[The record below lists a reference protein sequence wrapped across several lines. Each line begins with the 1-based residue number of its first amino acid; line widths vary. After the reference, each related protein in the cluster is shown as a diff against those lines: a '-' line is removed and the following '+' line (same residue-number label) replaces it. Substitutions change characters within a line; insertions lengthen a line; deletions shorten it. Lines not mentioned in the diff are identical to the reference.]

1 MNLPVSR
8 ISTMRELPLVEGLY
22 SPHIKR
28 EKYMSARM
36 DEIDRKFEKFIER
49 LRSHPDP
56 DINAWAAELEELRSE
71 LDKEFNV
78 NERGCP
84 TWEKLIRSGVKG
96 ATVGRFVYELI
107 QHYVEKDKRGE

>member
-1 MNLPVSR
+1 
-8 ISTMRELPLVEGLY
+8 
-22 SPHIKR
+22 
-28 EKYMSARM
+28 
-36 DEIDRKFEKFIER
+36 
-49 LRSHPDP
+49 
-56 DINAWAAELEELRSE
+56 

-107 QHYVEKDKRGE
+107 QHYLERDKRGE